1 MNKEDIEQ
9 QIHEF
14 AEQMYET
21 GYRNGQDSVETWQQ
35 TYQVGYERGLNDAW
49 EYARKILFDYTLTDV
64 KEKFGTDTFCGIIE
78 KYSASET
85 IAKIKEY
92 EEKQKRVEIKVGDEV
107 YLLDGNYHSVV
118 TSLFEESKKAVLIT
132 QNGKWAT
139 EFISNLRKTGRHFKE
154 IEYVLKQMK
163 GDNNE

>member
-14 AEQMYET
+14 AELMYKT
-21 GYRNGQDSVETWQQ
+21 GYEDGQKDKPSVF
-35 TYQVGYERGLNDAW
+35 YEQYKQGLDDAW
-49 EYARKILFDYTLTDV
+49 ECARKILFDYTLTDV

-118 TSLFEESKKAVLIT
+118 TSLFEEGKKAVLIT
-132 QNGKWAT
+132 QNGKWST
-139 EFISNLRKTGRHFKE
+139 EFISNLRKTCRHFKE